1 MSVGLQPS
9 EGLTG
14 QEVQDGSSGWLATDA
29 GCQRGVQLR
38 GQPECPYAEV
48 ASLASQSQHGLT
60 DLTFKI
66 MQDKGLPWWSSG

>member
-14 QEVQDGSSGWLATDA
+14 LEVQDGSSGRLAADA
-29 GCQRGVQLR
+29 HCQRGAQLS

-48 ASLASQSQHGLT
+48 ASLASQS
-60 DLTFKI
+60 
-66 MQDKGLPWWSSG
+66 